1 MQSTGACGKIQA
13 EFSGEQEGFYEE
25 VSGLAHLLADP
36 HGLCR
41 GVWLTLHLTGGVPQ
55 ALGEPVSYPVNQVPG
70 FTLTLAE
77 PSWSPFKGYSLRY
90 DVAAESETVY
100 TFTSYHS
107 AGFESLEQQADGQW
121 HRLTVSPPPPEEFT
135 DFAPLEFALGGG
147 ESHGLGGS
155 LVQKYAGYGTRVP
168 RTLPPGAED
177 GAGRHAPLPGGGIL
191 CGLIIPGGSAEKFS
205 RNLFLSRENATLW
218 VETPAE
224 SRRDHERI

>member
-1 MQSTGACGKIQA
+1 MKK
-13 EFSGEQEGFYEE
+13 FR
-25 VSGLAHLLADP
+25 GLLICLLILTVCA
-36 HGLCR
+36 G
-41 GVWLTLHLTGGVPQ
+41 GVWLTLHLTAEYP

-107 AGFESLEQQADGQW
+107 AGFEHLEQQADGQW

-155 LVQKYAGYGTRVP
+155 LVQKYAGYGTR
-168 RTLPPGAED
+168 LCPGLYRLVLEMTAPDGTPHYLAAE
-177 GAGRHAPLPGGGIL
+177 
-191 CGLIIPGGSAEKFS
+191 FS
-205 RNLFLSRENATLW
+205 
-218 VETPAE
+218 V
-224 SRRDHERI
+224 D